1 MLQPLVHGPAAPFGL
16 SLFLCHICPAIF
28 FGKRDQ
34 ALGRIGVAVEDDV
47 FTRNAQFVI
56 NVIIDIELPG
66 VDDRHI
72 KSGGNCMVQED

>member
-1 MLQPLVHGPAAPFGL
+1 MFKPFIDGPAAPFGL
-16 SLFLCHICPAIF
+16 SLFLRHICSAIF

-34 ALGRIGVAVEDDV
+34 ALRRIGIAVEDDV

-72 KSGGNCMVQED
+72 KSGRNCMVQED